1 MECGRQLVGPGLPEE
16 TMERTI
22 GMADVVDAAVSSSL
36 PGGAAEFDTTAV
48 AVETRGILVES
59 PVQAVKVDDSTSGQ
73 PEGSISELR
82 EPDWPDLQAVP
93 RPVAAEGQELMGP
106 PSFTGNLSWGQNIE
120 PENSE
125 PDDDELNS
133 KAPSPLITKVSSKRE
148 KPKATV
154 TEFDDEDEVEAI
166 QVTVT
171 RHPKTT
177 TVEPATVMI
186 TINDPPKTSRPKV
199 QTQIA
204 YVEDDLD
211 DEEDL
216 PSPKRPSKDRKKPE
230 DDDDDERVCL
240 TETFIQEII
249 GPSVTKTSVMEL
261 VVVQQTSTSTA
272 DTPKESKG
280 KGKDGHRL
288 QTSGNVGKESE
299 RSRCWA
305 SIIMASIGLF
315 TVLVIGV
322 GQWI

>member
-1 MECGRQLVGPGLPEE
+1 
-16 TMERTI
+16 MERTI
-22 GMADVVDAAVSSSL
+22 GMADVVDAAVSSSS

-48 AVETRGILVES
+48 AIETRGILAES

-93 RPVAAEGQELMGP
+93 RPVAAEGQELMGL
-106 PSFTGNLSWGQNIE
+106 PSFAGNLSWGQNIE

-133 KAPSPLITKVSSKRE
+133 KAPSPSITKVSSKKKE
-148 KPKATV
+148 KPKTTI
-154 TEFDDEDEVEAI
+154 TEFEDEDEVEAI

-177 TVEPATVMI
+177 AVEPATVMI
-186 TINDPPKTSRPKV
+186 TKNDPPKTSRPKV

-211 DEEDL
+211 DEEEI
-216 PSPKRPSKDRKKPE
+216 PFPKRPSKDRKKPE
-230 DDDDDERVCL
+230 DDDERVCL

-261 VVVQQTSTSTA
+261 VVVQKTSTSTA

-280 KGKDGHRL
+280 KGKDRHRL